1 MYSRVRL
8 AGKYLGYYLTAI
20 NGRGHGVHSPFV
32 YELVRGVLCDKSGN
46 EAFAAIEGL
55 RRRLFLDEGLLE
67 VEDMGAGAARGGVGV
82 ARGGMAV
89 EAAARAEGGVRVED
103 GVRVEAPV
111 EGGMRGEARVEGGI
125 RVEAPVDDGVRVRK
139 VADIARHAA
148 KPARLGRLL
157 FRLAKY
163 YRPSV
168 VVELGTSL
176 GLSAA
181 YLASGAP
188 DARLWTIEGSAAVAE
203 RAKRHLSELGLEG
216 VEVVTGN
223 FDVLLE
229 PLVERVGPVD
239 LAFIDGNHRC
249 EPTLRYFDI
258 LMRHSGRS
266 ALLIFDDIHW
276 SADMERAWAQIKADP
291 RVMLTI
297 DLFFFGLV
305 VIRDEFKVK
314 QDFMI
319 RF

>member
-1 MYSRVRL
+1 MKRMHMPTAFRCGSGKNNQMYSRIRL
-8 AGKYLGYYLTAI
+8 AEKYLRYYLTAA
-20 NGRGHGVHSPFV
+20 NGKGHGVHSPFV
-32 YELVRGVLCDKSGN
+32 YDLVRGVLCDRSGH

-55 RRRLFLDEGLLE
+55 RRRLLKDDGVLE
-67 VEDMGAGAARGGVGV
+67 VEDMGAGSGRV
-82 ARGGMAV
+82 AGAGWAV
-89 EAAARAEGGVRVED
+89 SET
-103 GVRVEAPV
+103 
-111 EGGMRGEARVEGGI
+111 
-125 RVEAPVDDGVRVRK
+125 RVRS

-148 KPARLGRLL
+148 KPERLGQLL
-157 FRLAKY
+157 FRLARY

-181 YLASGAP
+181 YLAAGVKEGSNSGAKEGGE
-188 DARLWTIEGSAAVAE
+188 ARVKDGCEGGVQGGKLWTIEGSGAVAE
-203 RAKRHLSELGLEG
+203 RAAGHLSELGLEG
-216 VEVVTGN
+216 VEVLTGN
-223 FDVLLE
+223 FDVVFE

-239 LAFIDGNHRC
+239 LAFVDGNHRC

-266 ALLIFDDIHW
+266 AILIFDDIHW

-291 RVMLTI
+291 RVMMTI

-305 VIRDEFKVK
+305 VRRDEFKVK

>member
-1 MYSRVRL
+1 MKGMPSPIASRCGGGKNKHMYSRLKL
-8 AGKYLGYYLTAI
+8 AEKYLRYYLRAA

-32 YELVRGVLCDKSGN
+32 YELVRGVLCDRTSY
-46 EAFAAIEGL
+46 ASYAAIEGL
-55 RRRLFLDEGLLE
+55 RRRLLKDDGVVE
-67 VEDMGAGAARGGVGV
+67 VEDMGAGSRVGGGTRVGGASRGAGGSGVRGVG
-82 ARGGMAV
+82 
-89 EAAARAEGGVRVED
+89 
-103 GVRVEAPV
+103 
-111 EGGMRGEARVEGGI
+111 
-125 RVEAPVDDGVRVRK
+125 
-139 VADIARHAA
+139 DIARHAA
-148 KPARLGRLL
+148 KPARLGQLL

-163 YRPSV
+163 YRPGV

-181 YLASGAP
+181 YLAAGMKEGGRTEGGMRSG
-188 DARLWTIEGSAAVAE
+188 RMWTIEGSGAVAE
-203 RAKRHLSELGLEG
+203 RAAGHLSELGLVG

-223 FDVLLE
+223 FDVVLA

-239 LAFIDGNHRC
+239 LAFVDGNHRS

-266 ALLIFDDIHW
+266 AMLIFDDIHW
-276 SADMERAWAQIKADP
+276 SADMEGAWAQIKADP

-305 VIRDEFKVK
+305 VMRDEFKVR
-314 QDFMI
+314 QDFTI